1 MVAVWYRARA
11 ELRRTVTAS
20 IVLTVVVAVI
30 GGVVIAA
37 VAGALRGR
45 DALPGFLEYNNASDI
60 SVFSSFGS
68 LSPDE
73 ERRLVDEMVARPE
86 WEVVGAGRPVV
97 LSLRVDGEWIAT
109 FANGVIEGPY
119 LTELARPILIDG
131 RLPDFDREEEVVI
144 NEALADAAGLEAGDT
159 LDLRT
164 ISPELLDAVT
174 ARQTSVDPDGELV
187 TVTVTGIVR
196 SPVDLSLDRS
206 AQERLG
212 SDSWFLALG
221 PAFLE
226 RFEGRLATFGVGV
239 EGRARPGERDEL
251 TERLIDIGGPGVS
264 IEQGN
269 LASEIVASATRAID
283 FETKAL
289 MAFALVL
296 LITSASLIGQALG
309 RQAAIDLDDDESLA
323 SLGMRRRERAAV
335 PLARGTIVALAGS
348 LGAASLALALSGL
361 FPVGVARRAELDPG
375 IDADLRVLGLGA
387 ALIAVGVLARVG
399 VTGWRRT
406 APSPSVG
413 GIATERVW
421 TTSRVATVL
430 HAPVSAEAG
439 VRMALQRGRG
449 RTAVPVAGAIVAVTT
464 SVLVLTATLLVGSS
478 LGHLIATPALQGW
491 PWDLAVGNL
500 NDLENVADT
509 VDSLRAN
516 DRVDGFIGFS
526 SGTIVIDG
534 HDSYAAAFGR
544 GDPSVRPPA
553 IEGRLP
559 RAEDEVALGIQTL
572 GTLGKDIG
580 DTVVLAAAP
589 GAPEVEAQIV
599 GTVVLPAGLDTQLTL
614 GRGAVMTGRGLTSV
628 YGPDEQWV
636 PNTFLLDFTP
646 GTSPRAG
653 ARSVIDDLG
662 DSTRFNFAP
671 DIENLRRVQ
680 HLPLLLAVMV
690 GLLGIGTLVNV
701 LVTSVR
707 RHRRDLAT
715 FATLGFRRRQLGG
728 AVAWQATTIALV
740 ALVVGMPLGLAVGR
754 TIWRLVM
761 DSIGLQIGPSVP
773 TGLLAVV
780 ALVTVLAANLI
791 AGLPARSAARTHPAE
806 AFRSE

>member
-45 DALPGFLEYNNASDI
+45 DALPSFLEYNNASDI

-226 RFEGRLATFGVGV
+226 RFEGRLATFGV
-239 EGRARPGERDEL
+239 
-251 TERLIDIGGPGVS
+251 GVS

-464 SVLVLTATLLVGSS
+464 SVLVLTATLLMGSS

-636 PNTFLLDFTP
+636 PNTFLLNLTP